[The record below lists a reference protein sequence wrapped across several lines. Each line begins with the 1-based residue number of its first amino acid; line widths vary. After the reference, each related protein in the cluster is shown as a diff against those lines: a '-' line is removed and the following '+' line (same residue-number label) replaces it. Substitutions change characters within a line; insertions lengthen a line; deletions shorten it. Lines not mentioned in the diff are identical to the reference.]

1 MIFLIF
7 IIIPILEITIFIT
20 VGSNIGVLNT
30 IAIILIT
37 ALIGIFLVR
46 RRGLSLLFNAR
57 QNMSEGMMP
66 TNEIKGGIFLLISG
80 LLLITPGFFTDCI
93 GFAVSL
99 KPVQDFIAL
108 RAKNYFVSR
117 TRRY

>member
-7 IIIPILEITIFIT
+7 IIIPIVEIIIFI
-20 VGSNIGVLNT
+20 NIGNIIGIWSTVL
-30 IAIILIT
+30 IILIT
-37 ALIGIFLVR
+37 ALVGIFLVR

-57 QNMSEGMMP
+57 QNMSEGIMP
-66 TNEIKGGIFLLISG
+66 TEEIKGGIFLLISG
-80 LLLITPGFFTDCI
+80 LLLITPGFFTDCV
-93 GFAVSL
+93 GFAVFL
-99 KPVQDFIAL
+99 KPVQDIIAL

>member
-37 ALIGIFLVR
+37 ALVGIFLVR

-66 TNEIKGGIFLLISG
+66 TEEIKGGIFLLISG

-93 GFAVSL
+93 GFVVFL
-99 KPVQDFIAL
+99 KPVQDFIAF
-108 RAKNYFVSR
+108 RVKNYFVSR

>member
-7 IIIPILEITIFIT
+7 IIIPIFEITIFIT

-37 ALIGIFLVR
+37 ALIGIFL
-46 RRGLSLLFNAR
+46 
-57 QNMSEGMMP
+57 
-66 TNEIKGGIFLLISG
+66 LISG

-93 GFAVSL
+93 GFAVFL

>member
-7 IIIPILEITIFIT
+7 IIIPIVEIIIFI
-20 VGSNIGVLNT
+20 NIGNIIGIWSTVF
-30 IAIILIT
+30 IILIT
-37 ALIGIFLVR
+37 ALVGIFLVR

-57 QNMSEGMMP
+57 QNMSEGIMP
-66 TNEIKGGIFLLISG
+66 TEEIKGGIFLLISG
-80 LLLITPGFFTDCI
+80 LLLITPGFFTDCV
-93 GFAVSL
+93 GFAVFL
-99 KPVQDFIAL
+99 KPVQDIIAL

>member
-7 IIIPILEITIFIT
+7 IIIPIIEIIIFIN
-20 VGSNIGVLNT
+20 VGNAIGVWRT
-30 IAIILIT
+30 VFIILIT
-37 ALIGIFLVR
+37 ALVGIFLVR

-57 QNMSEGMMP
+57 QNMSGGMMP
-66 TNEIKGGIFLLISG
+66 TEQIKGGIFLLISG
-80 LLLITPGFFTDCI
+80 LLLITPGFFTDCV
-93 GFAVSL
+93 GFAVFL

>member
-37 ALIGIFLVR
+37 ALVGIFLVR

-57 QNMSEGMMP
+57 QNMSGGMMP
-66 TNEIKGGIFLLISG
+66 TEEIKGGIFLLISG
-80 LLLITPGFFTDCI
+80 LLLITPGFFTDCVS
-93 GFAVSL
+93 FAVFL

>member
-7 IIIPILEITIFIT
+7 IIIPIIEISIFIT
-20 VGSNIGVLNT
+20 VGSNIGILNT
-30 IAIILIT
+30 IAVILLT

-57 QNMSEGMMP
+57 QNMSEGVIP
-66 TNEIKGGIFLLISG
+66 TDEIQGGIFLLISG

-93 GFAVSL
+93 GFVVFL
-99 KPVQDFIAL
+99 KPVQDFITL
-108 RAKNYFVSR
+108 KAKNYFTSR

>member
-7 IIIPILEITIFIT
+7 ILIPIIEISIFIT
-20 VGSNIGVLNT
+20 IGSNIGILNT
-30 IAIILIT
+30 IAIILLT
-37 ALIGIFLVR
+37 ALIGILLVR
-46 RRGLSLLFNAR
+46 RRGLSLLLNAR
-57 QNMSEGMMP
+57 QNLSDGVIP

-93 GFAVSL
+93 GFAVFL
-99 KPVQDFIAL
+99 KPVQDIIAL